1 LSERESGRGRSGEGA
16 HESADEEASAEDQA
30 AAHRLLAARHRRWVQ
45 RKANRASAGGSA
57 SIPESGGNPL
67 APAVRNRMEGHL
79 GADLSAV
86 KVHTGGES
94 ATAAEQLGARAFA
107 TGTDIH
113 FGAGEFAPG
122 TKEGDRLLAHEL
134 AHTVQAQKSGVQRKA
149 DPTEHGGSDGE
160 HTHEVSEPGDPAEK
174 EADAVGDRAAE
185 GLHGHDSDS
194 GNEHGHAAAK
204 PAIESKP
211 APVGRKI
218 YRKAAPA
225 KGAPAVGAP
234 AAGAPTTAPAT
245 PPKAGATGILKAES
259 TVQLGGKDVKLPAGT
274 VVEVV
279 SAGGDKLKVKVHS
292 GHGGAQADIPTTAFQ
307 AQPGVAIND
316 ETKKPRGDNYED
328 FSGATLWGDEGP
340 KAEDAAQGAI
350 GDCYLIAAMGAI
362 CARNPSAITNA
373 FNPKTSHASS
383 YTVTLHTKD
392 PVTGKLKAEQVA
404 VDSQLPAFN
413 KQAPEPGEGAP
424 QPAGAAK
431 ADPKL
436 AYAGMGKTAKT
447 AKLWPSLMEKAYA
460 KMVGGYG
467 EAGKGGQAAAAMEA
481 ITGVESDNDKKP
493 DKDQVLDRF
502 RKYMKEGKAVVCG
515 SLGSME
521 HNQEHAFKVDGGE
534 YKATLTTKDGESAS
548 VLPGTVEIRDDKSKK
563 KLSAADDAN
572 GKIVGPDVESG
583 SIAYSGGKTAV
594 KFKKDSQPD
603 APENLKAAFDFRGR
617 ISKALKIYAHHA
629 YVFEKV
635 DGEMLIFRNPWGFE
649 HPEPIDAES
658 FTKFFSSVSTNQVPK
673 PGEKPPGG

>member
-1 LSERESGRGRSGEGA
+1 MSERESGRGRSGESA
-16 HESADEEASAEDQA
+16 HDPSEQEAGAEDQA
-30 AAHRLLAARHRRWVQ
+30 AAHRLLAARHRRWLQ
-45 RKANRASAGGSA
+45 RKANRAPSANSA
-57 SIPESGGNPL
+57 SIPEGGGSPL
-67 APAVRNRMEGHL
+67 GPAVRTRMEGQL

-94 ATAAEQLGARAFA
+94 STAAEQLGARAFA

-149 DPTEHGGSDGE
+149 DPAAHGDSDGE
-160 HTHEVSEPGDPAEK
+160 QAHEVSEPHDPAEK
-174 EADAVGDRAAE
+174 EADAVADRAAD
-185 GLHGHDSDS
+185 GLHGNDSDS
-194 GNEHGHAAAK
+194 GHEHGSAAAK

-225 KGAPAVGAP
+225 TGGP
-234 AAGAPTTAPAT
+234 AAGAPNAPPAT
-245 PPKAGATGILKAES
+245 PPPKAGATGILKAES

-279 SAGGDKLKVKVHS
+279 SAGGDKLKVKIHS
-292 GHGGAQADIPTTAFQ
+292 GHGGALADIPTPVFQ

-316 ETKKPRGDNYED
+316 DTKKPRGDAYED
-328 FSGATLWGDEGP
+328 FSAASLWGDEGP

-362 CARNPSAITNA
+362 CASNPSAIKRA
-373 FNPKTSHASS
+373 FSPQTPHAKS
-383 YTVTLHTKD
+383 YSVTLHTKD

-431 ADPKL
+431 ADPQL

-493 DKDQVLDRF
+493 DKDQVLERF

-521 HNQEHAFKVDGGE
+521 HNQEHAFKLDGGG
-534 YKATLTTKDGESAS
+534 YKATLTTKDGESAN

-583 SIAYSGGKTAV
+583 SIVYSGGQTAV

-603 APENLKAAFDFRGR
+603 APENLHAAFDFRGR
-617 ISKALKIYAHHA
+617 ISKALNIYAHHA

-635 DGEMLIFRNPWGFE
+635 DGETLIFRNPWGFE
-649 HPEPIDAES
+649 HPKPIDPES
-658 FTKFFSSVSTNQVPK
+658 FTKFFSSVATNQVPK